1 MKRLIQVTGLLGLAF
16 LWVAM
21 AAAATQAGTKY
32 NLTSPGGQLQLSVEL
47 SEGQLLYSLSC
58 GGKQMLEPSQ
68 LGLKTSLGD
77 FSASLSIVGSDN
89 SSIDET
95 YTLSGAK
102 CSQVHYTANEL
113 NIHCENVDHRPM
125 TLQLRLSDT
134 DLAFRYLFPQCDGA
148 ACMIINREFTSFRL
162 PEQTTTFICPQSE
175 AMAGWERTKPSYE
188 EEYQPDAP
196 LMQASAFGQGYTF
209 PCLFRVGEDG
219 WVLISETGTNGS
231 YAACHLSDYD
241 PERGYRIA
249 FPMPGEANGWGSSEV
264 TMALPGRTP
273 WRTLTVGASLK
284 PIVETTVA
292 YDVVEPQYEAS
303 CAYPGGRYTWSWL
316 IWQDRSINYDDQVQ
330 FINTAAAMGYEYCLV
345 DNWWDTQIGR
355 ERMAELS
362 RYAQSRGVG
371 LMLWYNSNGAQNNAP
386 QGPKNCMSTS
396 VQRKR
401 EMTWLQSI
409 GVKGIKVDFLGSD
422 KQHTMQLYEDI
433 LSDANDYG
441 LQVIFHGCTLPR
453 GWERM
458 YPNFVSSEAV
468 LASENVFFTD
478 YHARR
483 EAFEL
488 CMHPFCRNTL
498 ASMDWGGTIMNK
510 YLSRDNKS
518 RHRRYTSDVF
528 EMAAA
533 IVCQSRIQCI
543 AIQPNNLTELPGEV
557 LDFLKR
563 VPAEWDETRFIDGY
577 PGHYVVLARRHG
589 DDWYVVGLN
598 AGDKELKLKLSLP
611 MLGKQPLKLYAD
623 KAVKDS
629 LWPVTV
635 LKTLKP
641 DRKDQVKVSML
652 PKGGFIIHPDK

>member
-1 MKRLIQVTGLLGLAF
+1 MKKSFLMTCLMLLVLG
-16 LWVAM
+16 WT
-21 AAAATQAGTKY
+21 AANAATSWC
-32 NLTSPGGQLQLSVEL
+32 LTSPGGQLQLSVEL
-47 SEGQLLYSLSC
+47 SEGQLLYSLC
-58 GGKQMLEPSQ
+58 CEGKQLLAPSR

-77 FSASLSIVGSDN
+77 FTASLSVVGSDS

-95 YTLSGAK
+95 YALRGAK
-102 CSQVHYTANEL
+102 CSQVHYVARQL
-113 NIHCENVDHRPM
+113 LLDCENAGRRPM
-125 TLQLRLSDT
+125 GLQFRLSDT

-148 ACMIINREFTSFRL
+148 ACMIINQELTSFRL

-188 EEYQPDAP
+188 EEYLPDAP
-196 LMQASAFGQGYTF
+196 LTQPSAFGQGYTF

-241 PERGYRIA
+241 PQCGYRIA

-273 WRTLTVGASLK
+273 WRTLTLGPSLK

-292 YDVVEPQYEAS
+292 YDVVEPQYQAS

-345 DNWWDTQIGR
+345 DAWWDTQIGR

-362 RYAQSRGVG
+362 RYALSQGVG

-401 EMTWLQSI
+401 EMAWLQSI

-468 LASENVFFTD
+468 LASENVYFTD
-478 YHARR
+478 YHAQR

-543 AIQPNNLTELPGEV
+543 AIQPNNLTELPQTT

-577 PGHYVVLARRHG
+577 PGRYVVLARRHG

-598 AGDKELKLKLSLP
+598 AGDQELKLKLSLP
-611 MLGKQPLKLYAD
+611 MFGKQPLSLYTD

-629 LWPVTV
+629 LWPETL
-635 LKTLKP
+635 LKTVQP
-641 DRKDQVKVSML
+641 DKQGRVRVSIL
-652 PKGGFIIHPDK
+652 SNGGFIILPAK